1 MIFSK
6 EEALLIIDLKTISLV
21 TEKEGQVLE
30 IPDYVVK
37 DKTII
42 DEERFH
48 FLVRDFLKKYLKQGT
63 DLYIVLSENLTIKE
77 DVWARNS
84 DELSIQLENILKNLS
99 YKAPET
105 EKVIIPVA
113 KEIFKVIIT
122 KTEVFRNI
130 VAICHEIMLN
140 PRGVFPWVSLHYNL
154 DQKIEP
160 QAIHFVI
167 KNLKSDHR
175 NTDFM
180 LSDRKEVVFAS
191 SKNRVFLM
199 GFGVF
204 FILLIGGGVLIL
216 VKKAPPKK
224 TEDKPTA
231 PAVIE
236 NIASPSST
244 LSEASSSSDESVF
257 VKKEELRVLIENGT
271 GVVGQSASVKSD
283 FEGDGFTSIDAKNY
297 DDFDQTTTVV
307 FFSKVVSPE
316 DKKSAVAVLE
326 KRFSEVVVSDEFPKE
341 NFEVEII
348 TGGGEL

>member
-204 FILLIGGGVLIL
+204 FIL
-216 VKKAPPKK
+216 
-224 TEDKPTA
+224 
-231 PAVIE
+231 
-236 NIASPSST
+236 
-244 LSEASSSSDESVF
+244 
-257 VKKEELRVLIENGT
+257 
-271 GVVGQSASVKSD
+271 
-283 FEGDGFTSIDAKNY
+283 
-297 DDFDQTTTVV
+297 
-307 FFSKVVSPE
+307 
-316 DKKSAVAVLE
+316 
-326 KRFSEVVVSDEFPKE
+326 
-341 NFEVEII
+341 
-348 TGGGEL
+348 

>member
-1 MIFSK
+1 
-6 EEALLIIDLKTISLV
+6 
-21 TEKEGQVLE
+21 
-30 IPDYVVK
+30 
-37 DKTII
+37 
-42 DEERFH
+42 
-48 FLVRDFLKKYLKQGT
+48 
-63 DLYIVLSENLTIKE
+63 
-77 DVWARNS
+77 
-84 DELSIQLENILKNLS
+84 
-99 YKAPET
+99 
-105 EKVIIPVA
+105 VIIPVA

>member
-1 MIFSK
+1 
-6 EEALLIIDLKTISLV
+6 
-21 TEKEGQVLE
+21 
-30 IPDYVVK
+30 
-37 DKTII
+37 
-42 DEERFH
+42 
-48 FLVRDFLKKYLKQGT
+48 
-63 DLYIVLSENLTIKE
+63 
-77 DVWARNS
+77 
-84 DELSIQLENILKNLS
+84 
-99 YKAPET
+99 
-105 EKVIIPVA
+105 
-113 KEIFKVIIT
+113 
-122 KTEVFRNI
+122 
-130 VAICHEIMLN
+130 
-140 PRGVFPWVSLHYNL
+140 
-154 DQKIEP
+154 
-160 QAIHFVI
+160 
-167 KNLKSDHR
+167 
-175 NTDFM
+175 M